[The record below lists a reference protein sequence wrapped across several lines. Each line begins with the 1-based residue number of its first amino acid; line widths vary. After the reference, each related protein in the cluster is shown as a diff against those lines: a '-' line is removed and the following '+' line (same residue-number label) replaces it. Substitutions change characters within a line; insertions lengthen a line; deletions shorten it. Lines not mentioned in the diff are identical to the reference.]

1 MRKRTRWAFLRV
13 RGRATY
19 GSLRERSDGRGT
31 PNLSDRVPI
40 KWVVFS
46 GLVVMFVA
54 LVTYLSWG
62 CGPVRWEDVDRDTWK
77 GLIDEGWTERPE
89 DDMAAL
95 YPPDC

>member
-1 MRKRTRWAFLRV
+1 
-13 RGRATY
+13 
-19 GSLRERSDGRGT
+19 
-31 PNLSDRVPI
+31 LSDRVPI

-77 GLIDEGWTERPE
+77 GLIDEGWTGRPE